1 MKSLSTALAALSL
14 AFAAGAASAAA
25 TPLSFG
31 NHSLQD
37 ATGFGTA
44 FTDSYSFT
52 LDESGWL
59 RGQLFTNAAL
69 GGVPVI
75 DVQSVLLRRAGND
88 TSWTETTAIDWD
100 VADDGVE
107 HWALSTRQLAAGQWQ
122 LIVSGVSYADKAGN
136 GYDVDMQ
143 LPEPQSLALAALA
156 LMGAGLA
163 RLRRRAV

>member
-1 MKSLSTALAALSL
+1 MKTLSTTLAALTLALAAGS
-14 AFAAGAASAAA
+14 ASAAPA
-25 TPLSFG
+25 PLSFS
-31 NHSLQD
+31 NHNLQD

-44 FTDSYSFT
+44 FSDSYSFT
-52 LDESGWL
+52 LASNGWL
-59 RGQLFTNAAL
+59 GGQLFTNAAL
-69 GGVPVI
+69 GGTPVI

-88 TSWTETTAIDWD
+88 VNWTETVAIDWD
-100 VADDGVE
+100 VAEDGVE

-156 LMGAGLA
+156 LVGAGLA
-163 RLRRRAV
+163 SLRRRSA